1 MKPTLRDYHR
11 RQTSLHAT
19 MLKRILP
26 PSLLRRQFLTTS
38 MNAVPSLLRSA
49 ALSTTSTTSPTIE
62 PPPASPPAAIAQ
74 PDPSFS
80 LLPLLRAQPQ
90 HYITI
95 HIHSFPFLVTLG
107 DTITLPF
114 RLKGVVPGQTLR
126 LTHASVLGSRDYTL
140 KGNPWIDEKL
150 YSCRA
155 TVVEETSEPMRVKEK
170 TKRRQRKIKRVK
182 SKHPY
187 TVLRIKELVVNGGE
201 E

>member
-1 MKPTLRDYHR
+1 
-11 RQTSLHAT
+11 
-19 MLKRILP
+19 MLKRILRPSFLPRQSLVPATNTFLSP
-26 PSLLRRQFLTTS
+26 P
-38 MNAVPSLLRSA
+38 LLRS
-49 ALSTTSTTSPTIE
+49 LSTTTTTI
-62 PPPASPPAAIAQ
+62 SPPAATTPPPPPPAA
-74 PDPSFS
+74 DTSLS

-90 HYITI
+90 HYITV

-170 TKRRQRKIKRVK
+170 TKRRQRKIKKVK

-201 E
+201 EVEV

>member
-1 MKPTLRDYHR
+1 
-11 RQTSLHAT
+11 
-19 MLKRILP
+19 MLKRILW
-26 PSLLRRQFLTTS
+26 PSLLPRPFL
-38 MNAVPSLLRSA
+38 VPASTANTAPSILLRS
-49 ALSTTSTTSPTIE
+49 LSTTTTIDPPAAAAAPPPPPS
-62 PPPASPPAAIAQ
+62 PPPAAAVQ
-74 PDPSFS
+74 PDTSLS

-170 TKRRQRKIKRVK
+170 TKRRQRKIKKVK

-201 E
+201 VEA